1 VQQNLRLA
9 ALVAVFTLGAAAIAL
24 TVAPTRAPAQDVLKI
39 GGVGP
44 LSGGGTAWG
53 LAAQRGMELAIDDLN
68 AAGGAKAGGK
78 TYKLE
83 LIMYDDQYTGQGG
96 KAAAERLVN
105 QDKVKFIIG
114 PVGSPPALGVISVT
128 NPAKVIALTDGYA
141 PQILKNDTPDPYN
154 FRIYNTNIEFGPPL
168 IKWLKDNVPAIKKV
182 ALLAP
187 NDAVG
192 QSVAGPLSE
201 DYRKQGFETTV
212 DLFERGT
219 KEFTPLILRMMA
231 QKVDAFEFDGN
242 APGDAGLML
251 KQIRQAGFRGHVH
264 QIGGPAV
271 DEIMEIAGPA
281 AEGFMSYDIF
291 DWDTP
296 AGGRLKA
303 QYEKKYGKGII
314 NAFMPAFYHA
324 VFLLCESIRRAD
336 TLDTD
341 KVRAALETTGGYD
354 AGIYGPIKWVGK
366 ESYGVNRQLMLPYY
380 WSQVKGG
387 KIVKLAKFNP

>member
-1 VQQNLRLA
+1 MSLNWRA
-9 ALVAVFTLGAAAIAL
+9 AALGAALILCGAGA
-24 TVAPTRAPAQDVLKI
+24 AHAQEVLKV

-53 LAAQRGMELAIDDLN
+53 LAAQRGIQLAIDDLN
-68 AAGGAKAGGK
+68 AAGGVKAEGK
-78 TYKLE
+78 TFKLE

-128 NPAKVIALTDGYA
+128 NPAKVIAMTNGYA

-154 FRIYNTNIEFGPPL
+154 FRIYNTNIEFGPPM
-168 IKWLKDNVPAIKKV
+168 IKWLKENVPAIKKV

-192 QSVAGPLSE
+192 QSVAGALAE
-201 DYRKQGFETTV
+201 DYKKQGIDATV

-219 KEFTPLILRMMA
+219 KEFTPLILRMMG

-242 APGDAGLML
+242 SPGDAGLML
-251 KQIRQAGFRGHVH
+251 KQIRQAGFKGTVI
-264 QIGGPAV
+264 QIGGPAI

-281 AEGFMSYDIF
+281 AEGFLSYDIF

-296 AGGRLKA
+296 IGKKLRAA
-303 QYEKKYGKGII
+303 YEKKYGKGII

-324 VFLLCESIRRAD
+324 VLMLTEAIKRAD
-336 TLDTD
+336 SLDTD
-341 KVRAALETTGGYD
+341 KVRTALESTDGFDG
-354 AGIYGPIKWVGK
+354 GIYGPIHWTGK
-366 ESYGVNRQLMLPYY
+366 ESYGVNRQMVMPYY
-380 WSQVKGG
+380 LSEVKGG
-387 KIVKLAKFNP
+387 KIIKRARFTP